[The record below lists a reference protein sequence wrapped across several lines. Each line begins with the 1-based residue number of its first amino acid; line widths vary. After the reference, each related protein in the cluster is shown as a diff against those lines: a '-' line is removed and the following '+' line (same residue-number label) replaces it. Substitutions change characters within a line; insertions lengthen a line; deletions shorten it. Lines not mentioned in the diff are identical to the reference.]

1 MYIYIYV
8 HIRIYTILR
17 IRLNHRT
24 HLLFA
29 KGYNTNA
36 LPAIIGAI
44 TIIIIIIIIIIINF

>member
-44 TIIIIIIIIIIINF
+44 TIIIIIIIIIINF